1 MGKRRNKMIDVLVEW
16 AKLNIA
22 AGCTLESIRAAA
34 LHVGHAEEL
43 VNQVMAKATGLT
55 ITIVEPQ
62 AATTNA
68 KVPWPT
74 TTGTV
79 IECGDKT
86 VNVLMST
93 DMPKCMLVESFLSD
107 KECQELIE
115 LATPKLD
122 RSTTVDA
129 ATGASVV
136 HTARTSDGMFFQRG
150 ENALVKTIEERI
162 SVAFNWP
169 VDHGEGLQILRYAPG
184 KEYTP
189 HNDYFSKSDASSA
202 QHTARGGQRVGTFL
216 LYLKTPEEGGETVMN
231 DVGIKI
237 SPRQGNGFLFVYPS
251 ADAMSKTLHSSVPVV
266 KGEKY
271 VATKWLRMNVFT

>member
-1 MGKRRNKMIDVLVEW
+1 MIDILVEW
-16 AKLNIA
+16 AKSNIA

-34 LHVGHAEEL
+34 LHVGHPEEL

-62 AATTNA
+62 AVIDNA
-68 KVPWPT
+68 KVPWPVTMGT
-74 TTGTV
+74 T

-86 VNVLMST
+86 VNVLMSST
-93 DMPKCMLVESFLSD
+93 MPQCMLVESFLSD
-107 KECQELIE
+107 SECQELIE
-115 LATPKLD
+115 LATPKLN
-122 RSTTVDA
+122 RSTTVDG

-150 ENALVKTIEERI
+150 ENILVKTIEERI

-189 HNDYFSKSDASSA
+189 HNDYFSASDASSH

-231 DVGIKI
+231 DVGLKI

>member
-1 MGKRRNKMIDVLVEW
+1 MIDILVEW

-34 LHVGHAEEL
+34 LQTGHAEEL

-62 AATTNA
+62 AATNNA

-74 TTGTV
+74 TTGTT

-107 KECQELIE
+107 RECQELIE
-115 LATPKLD
+115 LATPKLN

-150 ENALVKTIEERI
+150 ENTLVKTIEERI

-202 QHTARGGQRVGTFL
+202 QHIARGGQRVGTFL